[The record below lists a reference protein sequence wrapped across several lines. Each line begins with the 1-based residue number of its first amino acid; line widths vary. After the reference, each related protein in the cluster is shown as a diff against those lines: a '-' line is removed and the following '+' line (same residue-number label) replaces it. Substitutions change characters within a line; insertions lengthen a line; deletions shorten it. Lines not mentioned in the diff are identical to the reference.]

1 MLQAPF
7 LEVSVGKSSER
18 ILTQCRQVKFPTFRT
33 NFNFCARFDS
43 EKCVQSEDTST
54 RTINRCNKYSQTVER
69 VSIIRI
75 RIWEELK
82 GRINYQYYE
91 FLLVVW
97 VWMTEGSRKMS
108 AVMYL
113 SMILIAIFIFVADH
127 SDSLEREFIVFVER
141 GTNWAPGNENYLF
154 FPCWW
159 ITIGPQLTKGVWM
172 KWKIYV
178 EWSRAKVLI
187 ANHR

>member
-127 SDSLEREFIVFVER
+127 SDSLEREFIVSICREGNKLGSWQWKLFILPLLMNYYWTSTHER
-141 GTNWAPGNENYLF
+141 SVNEMKDL
-154 FPCWW
+154 C
-159 ITIGPQLTKGVWM
+159 GV
-172 KWKIYV
+172 KQSKSIDC
-178 EWSRAKVLI
+178 
-187 ANHR
+187 